1 MKWAAE
7 SAISV
12 LTFVLL
18 RTVWFI
24 LRVARV
30 CNRALRPRYAL
41 VLSKGD
47 FSIVIWPTS
56 PAILSPLQAS
66 LLTNTARLSTWF
78 SHRFRRSQ
86 KRVPSGKAGEAVGP
100 VQTPFTSN
108 SPAPP
113 LEHNDKVN

>member
-1 MKWAAE
+1 MRWAGE
-7 SAISV
+7 SLTSL

-66 LLTNTARLSTWF
+66 LLTNTARLLTWF
-78 SHRFRRSQ
+78 SHRFRRLR
-86 KRVPSGKAGEAVGP
+86 KRAPSGLHGAAAGQDP
-100 VQTPFTSN
+100 
-108 SPAPP
+108 
-113 LEHNDKVN
+113 

>member
-41 VLSKGD
+41 VLRKGD
-47 FSIVIWPTS
+47 FSLVIWPTR
-56 PAILSPLQAS
+56 PALLSPLQAS
-66 LLTNTARLSTWF
+66 LLTNTARLLTWF
-78 SHRFRRSQ
+78 SHRLRHLRML
-86 KRVPSGKAGEAVGP
+86 AP
-100 VQTPFTSN
+100 VRLHLV
-108 SPAPP
+108 AAR
-113 LEHNDKVN
+113 